1 MTLRNNAVTVKYVK
15 QWERCACLHC
25 IICSFLCLLVK
36 LLKWVSQLQ
45 TRPSTLSF
53 YLMCLCSCRQTARTS
68 IIQRRFYHRCPD
80 VDVLASRST
89 HSSSNWIELMMGV
102 SLYGKLNNL
111 KRKRKKCVTHAAVSE
126 ISDVV
131 SLSASLHIWQMSWK
145 LTQLVT
151 KYSVI

>member
-89 HSSSNWIELMMGV
+89 HSSSNWIKLMMGV

-111 KRKRKKCVTHAAVSE
+111 KRKKKKMCNTCSSE
-126 ISDVV
+126 WNIWCGVFV
-131 SLSASLHIWQMSWK
+131 GLSSYM
-145 LTQLVT
+145 TDVT
-151 KYSVI
+151 KAYATRN